1 MAATIA
7 NFSKSPA
14 SVEGASRA
22 MRNHDDPFTSTPT
35 MQPSRSHRYSSFN
48 TDLFVGNHPTSSP
61 TQAKRALEA
70 HIAETEKRLQE
81 ASKLGTTLVEQ
92 RQKLSARLREVEL
105 QQNQHELGPEL
116 RQRLIDI
123 EKEYNEVGRESARA
137 FLGPKADPAPAT
149 TDLESSFAL
158 DGTRTGSPAKF
169 SSRATDSPSKVN
181 VPRKQRNQPA
191 NQVHDI
197 QLAADISTSLLA
209 QVRQLQSTLS
219 EKDESL
225 KSANLEVSRLEQEAD
240 GFAQRLRS
248 MDESEQRYKDEN
260 WNLETQ
266 LHDLTAEHKEAA
278 SREHKLQQA
287 LSLVTSE
294 KNTTLRELDDLKQTH
309 GKAIEDHTLMRKNQD
324 AELGS
329 LRRDLNSGES
339 ERSSLQRKIEE
350 LTSQNQELARAV
362 SGRFH
367 TDTPEQAGEV
377 GSDPDAYPVDRS
389 DTDHS
394 PPPSPTK
401 GGTRHSMLE
410 SETLK
415 SSLHHAHRMIQ
426 NLKGNV
432 HREKTEKLELKR
444 MLQEARDELDVRRS
458 EGPNHKRL
466 KTKSQQDLKKAA
478 RPNMLGAGRNS
489 RTDITVDEV
498 GWEDRSVD
506 DSPQPVRSQRS
517 NPVAPADPALTTE
530 MSDAYHTANETEEGF
545 ETAQERDY
553 PTENEALQTGA
564 ENMREDSSEDMTETE
579 GGVARGGT
587 VRSKR
592 PTTLM
597 STKAEGLSSYTHT
610 TSASA
615 DDGDSSSTTPN
626 HVQPQKYRL
635 RLNRGSRKSHLASE
649 GLDSNPSTAKGSPAS
664 FIGTPSQ
671 GNQNLFAEL
680 DDLDVMDSSE
690 DATPSRRPAS
700 QRSNPSMRRRESSQ
714 RSSTKRRRSVSSQRS
729 SRSIHPSTVLDNG
742 NEPPVPRI
750 PVVDSGT
757 MTEPWQPEP
766 PVIESS
772 DRPTTSQKTPN
783 RANPPGAWLDTTDAA
798 SFTPQSESSKPP
810 TATTSAVDSPST
822 ARSTPPKTAW
832 DQPLSMFSNI
842 IPTFGQSTNTAPLSA
857 KSTGSRDM
865 LVDETPHSHR
875 SSVVSFPSNDEIAVG
890 VPSAKGIAEYPANS
904 QPLSKLSL
912 SPIQGVGTAPS
923 EPQSYSLNNVS
934 SLYGVTPSQRGT
946 HPTEKTLRRTASAG
960 QDSPTLGPLRTGNMA
975 GSTASFVAQA
985 SRNESPVLPAEPSLG
1000 RLDQGVTGRILGSI
1014 FGSSLDQSAAPIQI
1028 AEDETSQSFDV
1039 PAKTSNANSERALRE
1054 LPSNVVQQEFTDGP
1068 EAAEKYKHVPSTN
1081 TTDHGAQTLLS
1092 ANQIEKLIRQGE
1104 NANMP
1109 KPLAIPPLKPLSAIG
1124 ASPPPTVQKFSDS
1137 GDMFKSKSL
1146 EQSSKEAAPYAKGM
1160 KKPVSSSS
1168 IRMSNSSGSHPPLPP
1183 DHQQAIAAA
1192 AQRTSSTEPPTVMG
1206 PPIAPASAYKS
1217 NTMRP
1222 RTPSRSRTPN
1232 EQRSAATPASRN
1244 SATPRARYSTMRS
1257 RTSRRSSVSSFE
1269 SELDER
1275 FNIRLDGMPMPDGVD
1290 SGTDPRMIQAI
1301 TQTMIGEFLWKY
1313 TRKAGRGEMSNNRH
1327 RRFFWI
1333 HPYTRTLYWSDRDPS
1348 TAGRAEMKAKSV
1360 AIESVRVVTDD
1371 NPTPLGLHRKSII
1384 VVTPGR
1390 SVKFT
1395 AQTSQRHET
1404 WFNALSY
1411 LLLRTGPD
1419 GTDDN
1424 GITAEDL
1431 AEFNPGYSSNRDT
1444 SRTRGSRIS
1453 LASFRSRGKTPDPPT
1468 NGRSQS
1474 GHSTRQPT
1482 GVPPPTD
1489 QELKEALQPQQQQQ
1503 QPPATSTR
1511 GRRGSNSLSQRISSY
1526 WKPIRGLSV
1535 NSRTSQ
1541 QSAAGA
1547 STTPSAGGG
1556 VVAGVYRPTS
1566 SAAGSRRGSESDLS
1580 LRAPKGSGNANEG
1593 GGFNLEN
1600 VRSCCDGK
1608 HDVGTLAH
1616 REDGGAGTGRSRY
1629 SKGGERGMSTH
1640 SVRSSRSGMLSE

>member
-1 MAATIA
+1 MEDAIDTYSRQEPIRR
-7 NFSKSPA
+7 SVHSPGSA
-14 SVEGASRA
+14 EGANRT
-22 MRNHDDPFTSTPT
+22 MRNHEDPFTSTPT
-35 MQPSRSHRYSSFN
+35 MQHSRSHRYSSFN

-61 TQAKRALEA
+61 THAKRALEA

-92 RQKLSARLREVEL
+92 RQKLSARLREVEQ

-158 DGTRTGSPAKF
+158 DGTRSGSPAKF

-209 QVRQLQSTLS
+209 QVRQLQGTLS

-225 KSANLEVSRLEQEAD
+225 KSANLEISRLEQEAD

-287 LSLVTSE
+287 LSLATSE
-294 KNTTLRELDDLKQTH
+294 KNTTLRELDDLRQTH

-329 LRRDLNSGES
+329 LRRDLNSGEN
-339 ERSSLQRKIEE
+339 ERLSLQRKIEE
-350 LTSQNQELARAV
+350 LTSQNQELAKAV
-362 SGRFH
+362 SGRFR
-367 TDTPEQAGEV
+367 TDTPEQAGEA

-401 GGTRHSMLE
+401 GGARHSMLE

-466 KTKSQQDLKKAA
+466 KTKSQQDLKKAV

-489 RTDITVDEV
+489 RTDITVDEAE
-498 GWEDRSVD
+498 WEDRSMD
-506 DSPQPVRSQRS
+506 DRPQPVRHKRVH
-517 NPVAPADPALTTE
+517 PAAPSDPAMTTE
-530 MSDAYHTANETEEGF
+530 MSDAYQTANETEDGF

-564 ENMREDSSEDMTETE
+564 ESMTGDSSGDMTETE
-579 GGVARGGT
+579 GGVVHGGT

-592 PTTLM
+592 PTTLL
-597 STKAEGLSSYTHT
+597 STKAEGLSSYTGT
-610 TSASA
+610 ASASA
-615 DDGDSSSTTPN
+615 DDDDSSFTTPN
-626 HVQPQKYRL
+626 HAHPQKYRL
-635 RLNRGSRKSHLASE
+635 KLNRGNRKSHLASE
-649 GLDSNPSTAKGSPAS
+649 GLDSNPSTAKGSPTS
-664 FIGTPSQ
+664 FMGTPSQ

-680 DDLDVMDSSE
+680 DDLNEMDSSE
-690 DATPSRRPAS
+690 DATPSRGLAS
-700 QRSNPSMRRRESSQ
+700 RRSNTSMRRREGSQTSS
-714 RSSTKRRRSVSSQRS
+714 SKRRRSVSSQRS
-729 SRSIHPSTVLDNG
+729 SRSTRPSTMLDNG

-772 DRPTTSQKTPN
+772 DRPTTSQTTPN
-783 RANPPGAWLDTTDAA
+783 KVNTPGAWLDTTDAA
-798 SFTPQSESSKPP
+798 SFTPQSESSKSP
-810 TATTSAVDSPST
+810 TAGTSAVDSPST

-832 DQPLSMFSNI
+832 DQPLSMLTSI
-842 IPTFGQSTNTAPLSA
+842 IPTFGQSTNTAPLPA
-857 KSTGSRDM
+857 KSTASRDM
-865 LVDETPHSHR
+865 PVDETLHSHR
-875 SSVVSFPSNDEIAVG
+875 SSVVSFQSNDDMAAE
-890 VPSAKGIAEYPANS
+890 VPSAKGSVEEPASS
-904 QPLSKLSL
+904 QPLRTLSL
-912 SPIQGVGTAPS
+912 SPIQGVGIAPS
-923 EPQSYSLNNVS
+923 EPQYYYFNNTS
-934 SLYGVTPSQRGT
+934 RLYGVSTSQHGTRYLEGTPRNTVSTGM
-946 HPTEKTLRRTASAG
+946 
-960 QDSPTLGPLRTGNMA
+960 DSPTLGPLRVGNVA
-975 GSTASFVAQA
+975 GSKTSPDTQA
-985 SRNESPVLPAEPSLG
+985 SRNQSPVPTEPSID
-1000 RLDQGVTGRILGSI
+1000 RLDQGATGRILGSI
-1014 FGSSLDQSAAPIQI
+1014 FGSGPAQSDASVQI
-1028 AEDETSQSFDV
+1028 AEDETSQSFDA
-1039 PAKTSNANSERALRE
+1039 PPEPRNANSERALRE
-1054 LPSNVVQQEFTDGP
+1054 LPSNIVQQEFTDGH
-1068 EAAEKYKHVPSTN
+1068 EMSKKYKPAPPIE

-1092 ANQIEKLIRQGE
+1092 ANQIEKLIRQRDI
-1104 NANMP
+1104 ANVP

-1124 ASPPPTVQKFSDS
+1124 AASPPHTVQKFSDS
-1137 GDMFKSKSL
+1137 ADMFKSKSL

-1160 KKPVSSSS
+1160 KKPTSSSS

-1222 RTPSRSRTPN
+1222 RTPSRPRTPN

-1275 FNIRLDGMPMPDGVD
+1275 FNIRLDGMPMPDGID

-1327 RRFFWI
+1327 RRFFWV

-1360 AIESVRVVTDD
+1360 AIEAVRVVTDD

-1384 VVTPGR
+1384 IVTPGR

-1419 GTDDN
+1419 GADNN

-1431 AEFNPGYSSNRDT
+1431 AEFNPSYSSNRDT

-1453 LASFRSRGKTPDPPT
+1453 LASFRSRGKTPEPPT

-1474 GHSTRQPT
+1474 RNSTRQPT
-1482 GVPPPTD
+1482 GVPPLTD
-1489 QELKEALQPQQQQQ
+1489 QELKEALQPQQQQ

-1526 WKPIRGLSV
+1526 WRPIRGLSV
-1535 NSRTSQ
+1535 SSRTSQ
-1541 QSAAGA
+1541 QSATGA
-1547 STTPSAGGG
+1547 STTGGG
-1556 VVAGVYRPTS
+1556 IAAGVYRPTS
-1566 SAAGSRRGSESDLS
+1566 SAAGSRHGSESDLS
-1580 LRAPKGSGNANEG
+1580 LRAPKGSVNANEG

-1600 VRSCCDGK
+1600 VRSCCDGAIFA
-1608 HDVGTLAH
+1608 DD
-1616 REDGGAGTGRSRY
+1616 EDYRQA
-1629 SKGGERGMSTH
+1629 
-1640 SVRSSRSGMLSE
+1640 